1 MKFIYS
7 DGGRSKYFKGTT
19 GDCVVRAIC
28 NASGKDYKEVYDA
41 INELAKNE
49 RRGKR
54 KKGVSNARTGV
65 YRTTEKKYIEEVL
78 GWRWVATMRIGEG
91 CKVHLNEDELPSGT
105 LIVAVSKHL
114 TCVKDGVLYD
124 TYDCSRGESRCVY
137 GYWIKPTADEEEAFR
152 KQQEHAN
159 KLIEAQKKA
168 IEETKA
174 KVEAVKKAYKPKLTK
189 LEKKLKEIKHQLTLE
204 TNRMNREIKKIKEQD
219 GKAFCDKVLLG
230 EVD

>member
-41 INELAKNE
+41 INELAKRE

-65 YRTTEKKYIEEVL
+65 YKCTEKKYIEEVL

-105 LIVAVSKHL
+105 LIVNVSRHL

-152 KQQEHAN
+152 KQQEIKQKENEARMQAIRELN
-159 KLIEAQKKA
+159 AKIEA
-168 IEETKA
+168 IE
-174 KVEAVKKAYKPKLTK
+174 KAYEPKISK
-189 LEKKLKEIKHQLTLE
+189 LKKKLKEIKHQLTLE
-204 TNRMNREIKKIKEQD
+204 TNRMKREIE
-219 GKAFCDKVLLG
+219 KVKHNK
-230 EVD
+230 